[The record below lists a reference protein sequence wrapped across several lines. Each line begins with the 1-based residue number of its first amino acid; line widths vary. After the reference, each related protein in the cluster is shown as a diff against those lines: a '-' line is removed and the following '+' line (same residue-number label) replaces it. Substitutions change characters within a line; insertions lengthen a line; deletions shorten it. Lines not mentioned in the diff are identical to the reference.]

1 MKCGE
6 SDGRNDEY
14 SDNYSPEKFFQMMI
28 TSDAPLIIDIG
39 AHKGESVMFFRSI
52 FPDADI

>member
-28 TSDAPLIIDIG
+28 KSDAPLIIDIG